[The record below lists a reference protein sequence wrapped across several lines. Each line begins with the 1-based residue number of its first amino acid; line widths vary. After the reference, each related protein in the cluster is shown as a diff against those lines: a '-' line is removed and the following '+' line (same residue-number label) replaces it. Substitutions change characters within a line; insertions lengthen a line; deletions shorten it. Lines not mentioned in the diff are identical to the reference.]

1 MYVSDTISSFIPF
14 LVLEEM
20 TSVEKISNILFGI
33 KEKQLRYENFFIV
46 CLLLLEEWPR
56 HKAL

>member
-33 KEKQLRYENFFIV
+33 KEKQLRYEFFLIV